1 MLRSRSWTKTR
12 SDIEDP
18 KVIPKPVETLCDN
31 PSFPELVFHYLSS
44 DALSPDNRRS
54 HHNQR
59 SRVHQ
64 IPYDRHILTLKRYCS
79 KSVLDTACN
88 KWEGLNEV
96 QQKMQWEMAK
106 EMKSRCDLYRQ
117 VWNGIHT
124 TVLEEYAHFKSQCF
138 QSGFAELKS
147 LLETGVKWE
156 AVTWERFG
164 DFEGL
169 YEPLPM
175 SGGEVAGENK
185 VVHTGRV
192 IGARI
197 SECRPRRKEDRV
209 VYGTP
214 EPESELELR
223 RENRSRSP
231 EL

>member
-18 KVIPKPVETLCDN
+18 KVIPKPVETLSGDS
-31 PSFPELVFHYLSS
+31 PSFPELAFHYLSPET
-44 DALSPDNRRS
+44 LSPDNRRS
-54 HHNQR
+54 YHNQR
-59 SRVHQ
+59 SRVHE
-64 IPYDRHILTLKRYCS
+64 IPYGRHVLILKSYCS
-79 KSVLDTACN
+79 KSVLDTACQ
-88 KWEGLNEV
+88 KWEALNEI
-96 QQKMQWEMAK
+96 QQKMQWEIAK
-106 EMKSRCDLYRQ
+106 EMKSRCDLYQQ
-117 VWNGIHT
+117 VWNGLHSA
-124 TVLEEYAHFKSQCF
+124 VPEEHQHFKSQCF

-164 DFEGL
+164 DLEGL
-169 YEPLPM
+169 YEPLPV

-185 VVHTGRV
+185 AVHTRRV
-192 IGARI
+192 IRARI
-197 SECRPRRKEDRV
+197 SECKPRRKDDRV

-214 EPESELELR
+214 EPELELR